1 MRLTALTMA
10 LAAATLVS
18 ACSSKMTD
26 FTILS
31 TNNVDLRQAENLKT
45 LPNKVEGSDSTYTF
59 LFIPFGSRNIE
70 DAIKD
75 ALEQTPGAV
84 ALVDGR
90 IEKTRFWFPVPW
102 ILFDKA
108 SYVVT
113 GKPVVD
119 TSQLDAVV
127 SEE

>member
-1 MRLTALTMA
+1 MRL
-10 LAAATLVS
+10 LAVSLAVLLS

-59 LFIPFGSRNIE
+59 LFIPFGGRNVE
-70 DAIKD
+70 EAIKD

-84 ALVDGR
+84 ALVDGEIR
-90 IEKTRFWFPVPW
+90 ETRSWFPIPW
-102 ILFDKA
+102 VLYDKA

-119 TSQLDAVV
+119 TSQLDAVKK
-127 SEE
+127 ED

>member
-1 MRLTALTMA
+1 MRL
-10 LAAATLVS
+10 LAVSLAVMLS

-31 TNNVDLRQAENLKT
+31 TNNVDLRQAEKLKT

-70 DAIKD
+70 EAIKD

-84 ALVDGR
+84 ALVDGQ
-90 IEKTRFWFPVPW
+90 ILKTRSWFPVPW
-102 ILFDKA
+102 ILYDKA

-119 TSQLDAVV
+119 TSQLDAI
-127 SEE
+127 SKEN